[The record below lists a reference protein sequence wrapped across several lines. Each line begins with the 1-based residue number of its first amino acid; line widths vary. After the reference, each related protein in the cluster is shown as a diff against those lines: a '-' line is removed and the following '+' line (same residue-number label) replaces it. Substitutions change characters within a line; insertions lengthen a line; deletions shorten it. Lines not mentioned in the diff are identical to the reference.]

1 MTDQKKVQEWLIH
14 DYPPVKGVDMVG
26 RAIIDGQTVNYPK
39 VVRDMVDPS
48 IPGQTY
54 GNMSY
59 MLFET
64 PKVLRSG
71 YKVFG
76 FVKNRGNHSSDTWAK
91 KDSNRIVLEVD
102 SKYPVLTCPV
112 GHWMPITEDPRFCKE
127 LIDAAPEDQPKGEG
141 EIDSMRSQ
149 AVKKKEAER
158 KRKQK
163 EIQDRMEDAKSGDI
177 DDDPESL
184 RYYSMH
190 RVTEWRLTERRDVQ
204 EKLLKKAKDKLLE
217 IRRELK
223 EIEVE
228 HPEYAVKWIDCYN
241 DERAKGGIAP
251 HVPGED
257 DFKEY
262 EETTLEYLRSVT
274 IEDNDES
281 TADQIRKDASKSR
294 EDKGNGKE

>member
-1 MTDQKKVQEWLIH
+1 MTDEKKVQEWLIP
-14 DYPPVKGVDMVG
+14 DYPSVKGTDMVG
-26 RAIIDGQTVNYPK
+26 RAIIDGQTVVYPK
-39 VVRDMVDPS
+39 IVRDMTDPS

-54 GNMSY
+54 GNMSF
-59 MLFET
+59 MLFEE
-64 PKVLRSG
+64 PRVLRSG
-71 YKVFG
+71 YRVFG
-76 FVKNRGNHSSDTWAK
+76 FAKLRGNHSSDTWAK

-112 GHWMPITEDPRFCKE
+112 GHWMPITEDPRFCKD

-141 EIDSMRSQ
+141 EIDSMRSE

-158 KRKQK
+158 KRRQK
-163 EIQDRMEDAKSGDI
+163 EIQDRIEDAKSGDI

-228 HPEYAVKWIDCYN
+228 HPEYADEWIDCYN
-241 DERAKGGIAP
+241 EERAKAGIAP
-251 HVPGED
+251 HIPGED

-274 IEDNDES
+274 VEDGEDES
-281 TADQIRKDASKSR
+281 VAVQIRR
-294 EDKGNGKE
+294 EATQTNNKGKEKA